1 MRKFMQL
8 NIFIMENLINQIVD
22 APKMVSDKI
31 PGNITSMVEGSD
43 RNVSKWVGMFYRIAA
58 TLFILGA
65 LYNLASPLWG
75 DAPLPSDGKVL
86 VVMFVVLLT
95 WMYAAFPMSD
105 IIRSAGETLGSSD
118 SGIVKF
124 IFGDL
129 VLANIKMV
137 GHLMAILTFFSACL
151 MTLGWAIDQSAMGMF
166 SSAMGENSFIS
177 ENISWMFDLPMVAT
191 ADFANWVGFE
201 GVAGVIQSWSD
212 LQFTVESGEA
222 QSWAGLVQCCWAFA
236 GVVLVLAQ
244 LYVSLAIYSFLFGLA
259 TSFMN
264 WFKNP
269 YLPTKSV

>member
-31 PGNITSMVEGSD
+31 PGNITSMVQGSD

-105 IIRSAGETLGSSD
+105 VIRSAGDSLGSSD

-137 GHLMAILTFFSACL
+137 GHLMAIVAFFSACL
-151 MTLGWAIDQSAMGMF
+151 MTFGWLIDAPILGIF
-166 SSAMGENSFIS
+166 SMMDGGAVS

-201 GVAGVIQSWSD
+201 GVAGVIQNWSD
-212 LQFTVESGEA
+212 LQFTYEAGEA
-222 QSWAGLVQCCWAFA
+222 QSWAGLIQCCWAFA

-259 TSFMN
+259 SSFMN

>member
-1 MRKFMQL
+1 MAILIKTKF
-8 NIFIMENLINQIVD
+8 IIMENLINEIID

-31 PGNITSMVEGSD
+31 PGNITSMVQGSD
-43 RNVSKWVGMFYRIAA
+43 GNISKWVGMFYRVAA

-65 LYNLASPLWG
+65 LYNLASPLWADG
-75 DAPLPSDGKVL
+75 PLPSGMDLVL
-86 VVMFVVLLT
+86 MFIVLLT

-105 IIRSAGETLGSSD
+105 VIRSAGDTLGSSD

-129 VLANIKMV
+129 VLANIRMV
-137 GHLMAILTFFSACL
+137 GHLMAIVAFFSACL
-151 MTLGWAIDQSAMGMF
+151 MTLGWAIDEPMLGLFAMMDGG
-166 SSAMGENSFIS
+166 AVS

-212 LQFTVESGEA
+212 LQFTYEAGEG
-222 QSWAGLVQCCWAFA
+222 QSWAGLIECCWAFA

-259 TSFMN
+259 SSFMN

>member
-1 MRKFMQL
+1 MRKLRQL

-31 PGNITSMVEGSD
+31 PGNITSMVQGSD
-43 RNVSKWVGMFYRIAA
+43 RNVSKWVGMFYRVAA

-65 LYNLASPLWG
+65 LYNLASPLWDDG
-75 DAPLPSDGKVL
+75 SLPTGMDL
-86 VVMFVVLLT
+86 LVMFMVLLT

-105 IIRSAGETLGSSD
+105 IIRSTGDSLGSSD

-129 VLANIKMV
+129 VIANIKMV
-137 GHLMAILTFFSACL
+137 GHLMAIVAFFTACL
-151 MTLGWAIDQSAMGMF
+151 LAVSWLIEEPTVGVYGIVDDGV
-166 SSAMGENSFIS
+166 SS
-177 ENISWMFDLPMVAT
+177 NISWMFDLPMIAM
-191 ADFANWVGFE
+191 ADFANWIGFE
-201 GVAGVIQSWSD
+201 GVANSIQQWQSLEFSY
-212 LQFTVESGEA
+212 GAAEA
-222 QSWAGLVQCCWAFA
+222 RSWAGLIEVCWAFA

-244 LYVSLAIYSFLFGLA
+244 LYVSVAIYSFLFGLA